1 MKTPNNAQTTLSLDN
16 GIDEESTRSL
26 LDHLLTESKLY
37 TNSKEY
43 KELLDFSIH
52 MRNFAPFNAM
62 LIHIQKP
69 GILFAASAYDW
80 ATRFERKPKQDA
92 RPLLIL
98 WPFGPVALVY
108 DMNDT
113 EGKELPKS
121 VMHAFITIGPVE
133 KSDIDRYL
141 VLMAKKG
148 IMCSQFDGGEGKAG
162 SIQLAH
168 VTEKPKERRIYRMA
182 LNKNHS
188 APVQFSTLAHELAHL
203 FLGHLGHDSHLKIP
217 DRHDR
222 TEDQGEIEAESVAYL
237 VCKRNGCACNSE
249 AYINGYIRMHA
260 TVDDLDIYQIM
271 RAAGQIES
279 LLGLTAHTQY
289 EKPPN
294 RRK

>member
-162 SIQLAH
+162 SIQLA
-168 VTEKPKERRIYRMA
+168 TF
-182 LNKNHS
+182 S
-188 APVQFSTLAHELAHL
+188 QPVSLATLKADAR
-203 FLGHLGHDSHLKIP
+203 F
-217 DRHDR
+217 
-222 TEDQGEIEAESVAYL
+222 
-237 VCKRNGCACNSE
+237 
-249 AYINGYIRMHA
+249 
-260 TVDDLDIYQIM
+260 
-271 RAAGQIES
+271 ES
-279 LLGLTAHTQY
+279 LALIRQSRLAVMPVSESQFRDILEIGKRATL
-289 EKPPN
+289 
-294 RRK
+294 